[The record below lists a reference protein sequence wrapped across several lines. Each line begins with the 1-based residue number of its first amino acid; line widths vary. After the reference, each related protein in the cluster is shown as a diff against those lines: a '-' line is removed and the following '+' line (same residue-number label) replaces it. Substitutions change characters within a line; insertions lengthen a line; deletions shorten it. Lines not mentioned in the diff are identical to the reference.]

1 MVSNFDIIEMG
12 RRIKQCRSK
21 LKMTQEDLGNA
32 LNYTRQ
38 KISSME
44 KGESEP
50 TITDIYRMSK
60 LFGCDVGY
68 LMTEYDCKS
77 RSTADVHQKTGLS
90 EQAITELETRSV
102 LYPDTLHGLNRII
115 EFNRGDIVDLLTSY
129 LEFDFNQD
137 VDTGTAV
144 IKGQAL
150 ENMYLMEIC
159 SELKAMK
166 QKQYG
171 GK

>member
-1 MVSNFDIIEMG
+1 MTDNFDIIEMG
-12 RRIKQCRSK
+12 RRIKQCRSD
-21 LKMTQEDLGNA
+21 LKMTQEDLGNV

-50 TITDIYRMSK
+50 TILDIHRMSK
-60 LFGCDVGY
+60 LFGCDIGY
-68 LMTEYDCKS
+68 LMTEYPCMT
-77 RSTADVHQKTGLS
+77 RSVADVHQKTGLS
-90 EQAITELETRSV
+90 ENAVVELETRSA
-102 LYPDTLHGLNRII
+102 LYPDSLQGLNRII
-115 EFNRGDIVDLLTSY
+115 EFNRGDIIDLLNSY
-129 LEFDFNQD
+129 LQFDFNQD
-137 VDTGTAV
+137 VDTGAAI

>member
-1 MVSNFDIIEMG
+1 MMNNFDIVEMG
-12 RRIKQCRSK
+12 RRIKQCRSE

-32 LNYTRQ
+32 LGYTRQ

-50 TITDIYRMSK
+50 TIADIHRMSK

-68 LMTEYDCKS
+68 LMTEYACKS
-77 RSTADVHQKTGLS
+77 RNAADVHQKTGLS

-102 LYPDTLHGLNRII
+102 LYPDTLLGLNQII
-115 EFNRGDIVDLLTSY
+115 EFNRGDIIDLIASY
-129 LEFDFNQD
+129 LQFDFKRD
-137 VDTGTAV
+137 IDTGTAI

-159 SELKAMK
+159 AELKAMK
-166 QKQYG
+166 QKQNG